1 MHDRRTNDK
10 GQEDSA
16 LRESL
21 SPSAEDESQ
30 TDSGLRARPHRD
42 DPLGALGEQLESLGK
57 ALSSMSQFDVSA
69 PIIIRGTRDSV
80 DALARTAFLLQQQ
93 LRDVTEQLENV
104 TQALFAMSTFNF
116 STPISSRG
124 TSDPV
129 DGLAD
134 AVRMLQEELARA
146 AVPASHVKSLLNS
159 LPSPAGMLDLRGHVV
174 YQNLHMQRLLK
185 ATGSGDFMAWLNS
198 CLPEDRRINI
208 TELTARTEPVK
219 ISYNT
224 RGTEIHYLFFVAA
237 LLSHFDKIEGYA
249 VVGIDMTEQVQTE
262 TALKRAEEI
271 AASHARAR
279 FSFVTNMSHE
289 IRTPLH
295 GILGSAELLLGSLSS
310 MDIDPSDIEKHVKT
324 IQLCGQHLHTL
335 ITDIMDFSH
344 IDGNRITLEDKPFDL
359 PVLLRECMQSAERT
373 QSSLREGVI
382 TRGPAAAQGTTG
394 PMPAS
399 GLTVLVTIAEDMPR
413 FLSGDQ
419 KRLKQVIINLLSNA
433 FKFTDQG
440 AVELR
445 ALLLE
450 RTTGEA
456 HPPNGQVHMRIEI
469 IDTGMG
475 IPEDKQQQLFEAFE
489 QVDVSSTRS
498 HGGTGLGLAIVRGL
512 VGMMHGKLGVHSR
525 PGEGSTFWFEVTLPL
540 AADTDREE
548 ERALDESRIEGAFVL
563 LVEDNPVSRRIV
575 QRMLQKVGC
584 KVMVAGHGGEALELA
599 IKNKFDIILMDCQM
613 PVMDG
618 ITATKE
624 LRKLKHKT
632 PVIALTADAAEE
644 SRNRCFD
651 AGMDAYLTKPVGKES
666 LCRVI
671 DQHFHKGP

>member
-16 LRESL
+16 LRENL
-21 SPSAEDESQ
+21 SQSAEDEPQ
-30 TDSGLRARPHRD
+30 TDSGLRARPQRD

-57 ALSSMSQFDVSA
+57 ALSSMSQFDVST

-80 DALARTAFLLQQQ
+80 DALARSAFLLQQQ
-93 LRDVTEQLENV
+93 LRDVNEQLENV
-104 TQALFAMSTFNF
+104 TQSLFAMSAFNF
-116 STPISSRG
+116 ATPIASRG

-134 AVRMLQEELARA
+134 AARMLQEELARA

-174 YQNLHMQRLLK
+174 YQNLHMQHLLK
-185 ATGSGDFMAWLNS
+185 ASGSADFMAWLNG
-198 CLPEDRRINI
+198 CLPEDRRIDI
-208 TELTARTEPVK
+208 TEMTARTEPVK
-219 ISYNT
+219 ISYKF

-262 TALKRAEEI
+262 MALKRAEEI

-295 GILGSAELLLGSLSS
+295 GILGSAELLLGSLTS

-359 PVLLRECMQSAERT
+359 PALLRDCMQSAE
-373 QSSLREGVI
+373 QSHKSVREGVI
-382 TRGPAAAQGTTG
+382 TRGPAALPGAGGAQT
-394 PMPAS
+394 PS
-399 GLTVLVTIAEDMPR
+399 GLTARVTIAEDMPR

-440 AVELR
+440 VIELR
-445 ALLLE
+445 ALLIE
-450 RTTGEA
+450 HSSGSA
-456 HPPNGQVHMRIEI
+456 HMPNGQAHMRIEI

-512 VGMMHGKLGVHSR
+512 VEIMQGRLGVHSKQ
-525 PGEGSTFWFEVTLPL
+525 GEGSTFWFEVTLPL

-548 ERALDESRIEGAFVL
+548 ERAFDESRIHCASVL

-584 KVMVAGHGGEALELA
+584 TVMVASHGGEALEHA
-599 IKNKFDIILMDCQM
+599 SKNRFDIILMDCQM

-624 LRKLKHKT
+624 LRKLRHQT

-651 AGMDAYLTKPVGKES
+651 AGMNAYLTKPVGKES

-671 DQHFHKGP
+671 DAHFRKSP

>member
-21 SPSAEDESQ
+21 SPSAEDESL
-30 TDSGLRARPHRD
+30 TDSGLRARPQSH

-80 DALARTAFLLQQQ
+80 DALARTAFLLQQH
-93 LRDVTEQLENV
+93 LRDVNEQLENV
-104 TQALFAMSTFNF
+104 TQALFAMSAFNF
-116 STPISSRG
+116 STPIAGRG

-134 AVRMLQEELARA
+134 AARMLQEELARA
-146 AVPASHVKSLLNS
+146 AVPASHVKSLLSS
-159 LPSPAGMLDLRGHVV
+159 LPSPAGMLDLQGHVV
-174 YQNLHMQRLLK
+174 YQNRSLERLLK
-185 ATGSGDFMAWLNS
+185 PTGSSDFMVWFNS
-198 CLPEDRRINI
+198 CLPANQQIDI
-208 TELTARTEPVK
+208 TELAQTESVR
-219 ISYNT
+219 ISH
-224 RGTEIHYLFFVAA
+224 RIHGHEIHYLFFVKP

-249 VVGIDMTEQVQTE
+249 VVGIDMTEQVDT
-262 TALKRAEEI
+262 KRQLDRATEI
-271 AASHARAR
+271 AESHARTR
-279 FSFVTNMSHE
+279 FAFVTNMSHE

-295 GILGSAELLLGSLSS
+295 GILGSAELLLGSLNS

-324 IQLCGQHLHTL
+324 IQLCGQHLHSL

-344 IDGNRITLEDKPFDL
+344 IDGNRITLEDKPFDF
-359 PVLLRECMQSAERT
+359 PALLRECMQSAERSH
-373 QSSLREGVI
+373 SSVREGVI
-382 TRGPAAAQGTTG
+382 TRGPAAVQSTG
-394 PMPAS
+394 SPSA
-399 GLTVLVTIAEDMPR
+399 GLTARVTIAEDMPR

-433 FKFTDQG
+433 FKFTEQG
-440 AVELR
+440 VVELR
-445 ALLLE
+445 ALLLG

-456 HPPNGQVHMRIEI
+456 HPPNGQAHLRIEI

-489 QVDVSSTRS
+489 QADVSSTRS

-512 VGMMHGKLGVHSR
+512 VGIMQGELGVHSR

-548 ERALDESRIEGAFVL
+548 ERTFDESRIEGAFVL

-599 IKNKFDIILMDCQM
+599 TKNKFDIILMDCQM

-651 AGMDAYLTKPVGKES
+651 AGMNAYLTKPVGKES

>member
-16 LRESL
+16 LRENL
-21 SPSAEDESQ
+21 SSSAEEEPQ
-30 TDSGLRARPHRD
+30 TDSGLMRARPQRD

-57 ALSSMSQFDVSA
+57 ALTSMSQFDVTT

-80 DALARTAFLLQQQ
+80 DALARTAFLLQQH
-93 LRDVTEQLENV
+93 LRDVNEQLENV
-104 TQALFAMSTFNF
+104 TQALFAMSAFNF
-116 STPISSRG
+116 TTPIASRG
-124 TSDPV
+124 TNDPV

-134 AVRMLQEELARA
+134 AARMLQEELARA
-146 AVPASHVKSLLNS
+146 AVPASHVKSLLSS

-174 YQNLHMQRLLK
+174 YQNQHMQRLLR
-185 ATGSGDFMAWLNS
+185 ATGSDDFMSWLNG
-198 CLPEDRRINI
+198 CLPEERRIDI

-219 ISYNT
+219 ISYTT
-224 RGTEIHYLFFVAA
+224 RGIEIHYLFFVAA
-237 LLSHFDKIEGYA
+237 LMSHFDKLEGYA

-262 TALKRAEEI
+262 TALRRAEEI
-271 AASHARAR
+271 ASSHARAR

-344 IDGNRITLEDKPFDL
+344 IDGNRITLEDKPFDF
-359 PVLLRECMQSAERT
+359 PALLRECMQSAERSH
-373 QSSLREGVI
+373 SSVREGVI
-382 TRGPAAAQGTTG
+382 TRGPAAAGATG
-394 PMPAS
+394 PVSAA
-399 GLTVLVTIAEDMPR
+399 GLTARVTIAEDMPR

-440 AVELR
+440 VVELR
-445 ALLLE
+445 ALLLG
-450 RTTGEA
+450 RTTGET
-456 HPPNGQVHMRIEI
+456 HPPNGKAQLRIEI

-489 QVDVSSTRS
+489 QADVSSTRS

-512 VGMMHGKLGVHSR
+512 VGIMEGKLGVHSR

-548 ERALDESRIEGAFVL
+548 ERAFDESRIEGAFVL

-599 IKNKFDIILMDCQM
+599 TKNKFDIILMDCQM

-651 AGMDAYLTKPVGKES
+651 AGMNAYLTKPVGKES

>member
-16 LRESL
+16 LRENL
-21 SPSAEDESQ
+21 SQSADDEPQ
-30 TDSGLRARPHRD
+30 TDPGLRSRPQRD
-42 DPLGALGEQLESLGK
+42 DPLGALGEQLESLGE
-57 ALSSMSQFDVSA
+57 AFASMSQFDVST

-80 DALARTAFLLQQQ
+80 DALARKAFLLQQQ
-93 LRDVTEQLENV
+93 LRDVAEQVESV
-104 TQALFAMSTFNF
+104 TQALFAMSSFNF
-116 STPISSRG
+116 TTPIASRG
-124 TSDPV
+124 TSDPI

-134 AVRMLQEELARA
+134 AARMLQDQMARA
-146 AVPASHVKSLLNS
+146 AVPASHVESLLNS

-174 YQNLHMQRLLK
+174 YQNLHMQRLLRP
-185 ATGSGDFMAWLNS
+185 TGSGDFMAWLNS
-198 CLPEDRRINI
+198 CLPEERRIDI

-219 ISYNT
+219 ISYNF

-262 TALKRAEEI
+262 AALKRAEDI
-271 AASHARAR
+271 AESHARTR
-279 FSFVTNMSHE
+279 FAFVTNMSHE

-295 GILGSAELLLGSLSS
+295 GILGSAELLLGSLTQ

-324 IQLCGQHLHTL
+324 IQLCGQHLHSL

-344 IDGNRITLEDKPFDL
+344 IDGNRITLEDKPFDF
-359 PVLLRECMQSAERT
+359 PALLRECMQSAERSH
-373 QSSLREGVI
+373 SSVREGVI
-382 TRGPAAAQGTTG
+382 TRGPAAPPSSNGQQ
-394 PMPAS
+394 S
-399 GLTVLVTIAEDMPR
+399 VGLTARVTIAEDMPR

-419 KRLKQVIINLLSNA
+419 KRLKQVITNLLSNA

-440 AVELR
+440 VVELR
-445 ALLLE
+445 ALLLD
-450 RTTGEA
+450 RSSGET
-456 HPPNGQVHMRIEI
+456 HPPNGQAHLRIEI
-469 IDTGMG
+469 IDTGIG
-475 IPEDKQQQLFEAFE
+475 IPEDKQTLLFEAFE
-489 QVDVSSTRS
+489 QADVSSTRS

-512 VGMMHGKLGVHSR
+512 VGIMHGRLGVHSKQ
-525 PGEGSTFWFEVTLPL
+525 GEGSTFWFEVTLPL

-548 ERALDESRIEGAFVL
+548 ERAFDESRIHGASVL

-584 KVMVAGHGGEALELA
+584 KVMVASHGGEALDLA
-599 IKNKFDIILMDCQM
+599 GKNRFDIILMDCQM

-671 DQHFHKGP
+671 DAHFHKGA